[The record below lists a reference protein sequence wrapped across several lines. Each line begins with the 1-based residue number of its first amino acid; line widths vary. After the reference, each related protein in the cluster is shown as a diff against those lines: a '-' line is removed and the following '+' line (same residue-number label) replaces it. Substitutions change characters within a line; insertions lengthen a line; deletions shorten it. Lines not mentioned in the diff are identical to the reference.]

1 MLKASSQER
10 EHEKQVKQYQ
20 IIESKMECPI
30 CLDKLEGRGEVHTT
44 ECNHTFHTKCF
55 AQIKGNSCPCCRAV
69 MIIPKNKKGKIVD
82 MKNEIKQIQE
92 QYKLHMEDSKRI
104 VSDRSKELKATHTEL
119 KNEIKKLQI
128 IVKIVGRGSWIDS
141 VKSQTDKIN
150 ELTARLENKKKIVRS
165 SENRILD
172 CRDHFEPMIEAK
184 KYILADFIRQG

>member
-1 MLKASSQER
+1 MKE
-10 EHEKQVKQYQ
+10 
-20 IIESKMECPI
+20 IN
-30 CLDKLEGRGEVHTT
+30 KLHTT

-55 AQIKGNSCPCCRAV
+55 AKIKGGSCPCCRAP
-69 MIIPKNKKGKIVD
+69 IPKDKKCKIVD

-150 ELTARLENKKKIVRS
+150 ELTALLENKKRIVRS
-165 SENRILD
+165 SDNRILD
-172 CRDHFEPMIEAK
+172 CREYFEPIIEAK
-184 KYILADFIRQG
+184 KYILEDFINN